1 MRKQMFVAGIFDM
14 ILAVLLSIG
23 AVLFAKDILSI
34 DFASGISAISL
45 SPINII
51 LVSIVT
57 ILIVLL
63 FVNGIMNMTT
73 AIEMGATTKKDVALM
88 GTANLVLNLGVLA
101 FLVYVALQYNLFT
114 SEVGLSILAY
124 FILSALAILS
134 MTIVVIV
141 IFAKLPKKPK
151 VKKVKTIKT
160 KPAKIK
166 IEKKQVVKAEEPKK
180 DEVKENVVQPN
191 FNFRKRK

>member
-23 AVLFAKDILSI
+23 VVLFAKDILGI

-45 SPINII
+45 SSTNTI

-57 ILIVLL
+57 LLIVLL

-134 MTIVVIV
+134 MAIVVIV
-141 IFAKLPKKPK
+141 IFAKLSKKPK

-160 KPAKIK
+160 KSAKTIRVNN
-166 IEKKQVVKAEEPKK
+166 VVRAEEQK
-180 DEVKENVVQPN
+180 DIVIQPN

>member
-23 AVLFAKDILSI
+23 VVLFAKDILGI

-57 ILIVLL
+57 LLIVLL

-141 IFAKLPKKPK
+141 IFAKLSKKPRVK
-151 VKKVKTIKT
+151 KIKTRPIKKVKVINIVKT
-160 KPAKIK
+160 
-166 IEKKQVVKAEEPKK
+166 EEQK
-180 DEVKENVVQPN
+180 DTKDSIVQPN

>member
-23 AVLFAKDILSI
+23 VVLFAKDILGI

-45 SPINII
+45 SPINTI

-57 ILIVLL
+57 LLIVLL

-101 FLVYVALQYNLFT
+101 FNTLGSSNNIILPPLF
-114 SEVGLSILAY
+114 I
-124 FILSALAILS
+124 
-134 MTIVVIV
+134 
-141 IFAKLPKKPK
+141 
-151 VKKVKTIKT
+151 
-160 KPAKIK
+160 
-166 IEKKQVVKAEEPKK
+166 
-180 DEVKENVVQPN
+180 
-191 FNFRKRK
+191 

>member
-23 AVLFAKDILSI
+23 AVAFAKDILGI

-57 ILIVLL
+57 LLIVLL

-101 FLVYVALQYNLFT
+101 FLVYIALQYNLFT

-151 VKKVKTIKT
+151 IKKVKTIKT
-160 KPAKIK
+160 KPAKVK
-166 IEKKQVVKAEEPKK
+166 IEKKQIVKAEEPKK

-191 FNFRKRK
+191 FNFRRRK

>member
-23 AVLFAKDILSI
+23 VVLFAKDILGI

-45 SPINII
+45 SSINTI

-57 ILIVLL
+57 LLIVLL

-134 MTIVVIV
+134 MAIVVIV
-141 IFAKLPKKPK
+141 IFAKLSKKPK

-160 KPAKIK
+160 KSAKTIRVNN
-166 IEKKQVVKAEEPKK
+166 VVRAEEQK
-180 DEVKENVVQPN
+180 DIVIQPN

>member
-1 MRKQMFVAGIFDM
+1 
-14 ILAVLLSIG
+14 
-23 AVLFAKDILSI
+23 
-34 DFASGISAISL
+34 
-45 SPINII
+45 
-51 LVSIVT
+51 
-57 ILIVLL
+57 
-63 FVNGIMNMTT
+63 MNMTT

-88 GTANLVLNLGVLA
+88 STANLVLNLGVLA

-141 IFAKLPKKPK
+141 IFAKLSKKPK

-160 KPAKIK
+160 KSAKTIRVNN
-166 IEKKQVVKAEEPKK
+166 VVRAEEQK
-180 DEVKENVVQPN
+180 DIVIQPN

>member
-23 AVLFAKDILSI
+23 AVLFAKDILGI

-45 SPINII
+45 SPINTI

-57 ILIVLL
+57 LLIVLL

-166 IEKKQVVKAEEPKK
+166 IEKKQVLKAEEQK
-180 DEVKENVVQPN
+180 DKDTVIQPN

>member
-23 AVLFAKDILSI
+23 AVAFAKDILGI

-57 ILIVLL
+57 LLIVLL

-101 FLVYVALQYNLFT
+101 FLVYIALQYNLFT
-114 SEVGLSILAY
+114 SEVGLSVLAY

-151 VKKVKTIKT
+151 IKKVKTIKT
-160 KPAKIK
+160 KPAKVK
-166 IEKKQVVKAEEPKK
+166 IEKKQIVKAEEPKK

-191 FNFRKRK
+191 FNFRRRK

>member
-23 AVLFAKDILSI
+23 VVLFAKDILGI

-45 SPINII
+45 SSINTI

-57 ILIVLL
+57 LLIVLL

-124 FILSALAILS
+124 FILSALAILR
-134 MTIVVIV
+134 MATVVIV
-141 IFAKLPKKPK
+141 IFAKLSKKPK

-160 KPAKIK
+160 KSAKTIRVNN
-166 IEKKQVVKAEEPKK
+166 VVRAEEQK
-180 DEVKENVVQPN
+180 DIVIQPN

>member
-23 AVLFAKDILSI
+23 VVLFAKDILGI

-45 SPINII
+45 SLINTI

-57 ILIVLL
+57 LLIVLL

-141 IFAKLPKKPK
+141 IFAKLSKKPK

-160 KPAKIK
+160 KSAKTIRVNN
-166 IEKKQVVKAEEPKK
+166 VVRAEEQK
-180 DEVKENVVQPN
+180 DIVIQPN

>member
-23 AVLFAKDILSI
+23 VVLFAKDILGI

-45 SPINII
+45 SPINTI

-57 ILIVLL
+57 LLIVLL

-88 GTANLVLNLGVLA
+88 STANLVLNLGVLA

-141 IFAKLPKKPK
+141 IFAKLSKKPK

-160 KPAKIK
+160 KSAKTIRVNN
-166 IEKKQVVKAEEPKK
+166 VVRAEEQK
-180 DEVKENVVQPN
+180 DIVIQPN